1 MLFRSWN
8 LKKMMQ
14 INLFTKQKQTH
25 RHRKQIYGY
34 QRGKRGEICWPP
46 GECVCVF
53 VYVRAWCTCRMTVL
67 LLVCLTQSWLL
78 WKFIRFQLRRWRE
91 FRHEQAARKRAATKQ
106 PARPLKRDSRK
117 HTHAQIGRASCR
129 ERVSSPV

>member
-1 MLFRSWN
+1 MWN

-53 VYVRAWCTCRMTVL
+53 VYVRVCVITQDELYFTCDKVTIT
-67 LLVCLTQSWLL
+67 CDGT
-78 WKFIRFQLRRWRE
+78 F
-91 FRHEQAARKRAATKQ
+91 
-106 PARPLKRDSRK
+106 
-117 HTHAQIGRASCR
+117 
-129 ERVSSPV
+129 